1 MKDFSR
7 IDKRSCQR
15 LMLDNR
21 PLRSYDLQKDNL
33 RVLGVKRT
41 KPDDYEIFDWDYYDV
56 LKKNGYVPSLANM
69 IALHNYLLETM

>member
-21 PLRSYDLQKDNL
+21 PLRAYDLQKDNL
-33 RVLGVKRT
+33 RVLGVKRA
-41 KPDDYEIFDWDYYDV
+41 KPDWYEIFDWDYYDV
-56 LKKNGYVPSLANM
+56 LKKNGYVPSLTNM